1 MRLAQSHPEW
11 VLGFEDELWYSRFE
25 QPAMHT

>member
-1 MRLAQSHPEW
+1 MRLAQSQPEW
-11 VLGFEDELWYSRFE
+11 VLGFEDEVWYSRFE